1 MLMQIRVGVAVFL
14 ITLSLYAADLP
25 VRQVVLYKNGV
36 GYFERSGDLRP
47 GETARLD
54 FKATEMNDVLKSLS
68 VVQKGGGPVTGLRY
82 DSAEPLDRKLAEFP
96 FRLDQGQPLSMFLDQ
111 LRGARVELKLLAGD
125 GASGTILSARRVA
138 GDGQKAEREI
148 LVLLSDNG
156 EIKSYDLGLMS
167 SLKFSDPTLELELK
181 RFLATLTAARAKEK
195 KSVYFDSSNDQ
206 ARSLAVSYMIP
217 MPVWKSSY
225 RLIFAPTGEPTL
237 EGWAVVDNTTGEDW
251 TNVSLALVS
260 GRPVSF
266 ISRLYEPRYV
276 QRRVAE
282 LAEAD
287 VVGPQTYAP
296 GMAGG
301 VVGGIT
307 AGLPAAAPP
316 PPPVAMYRANRQEL
330 KVTADAPQI
339 QTSASESTI
348 AVSAQGRE
356 LGDLFEYRFSTP
368 VTVRK
373 NESAMVPFLQQKLAT
388 KKLLIWT
395 HGSALANPMSAAE
408 ITNTSGKTLDGGPI
422 TVFDASSY
430 AGEALMETLKN
441 ADKRLISYAVDLGT
455 RVTTNLETTRETVRE
470 VKAKNG
476 ILYTKTALLDT
487 TTYTIKNVDGK
498 AKTLILEHPV
508 EEGETLTGNVKPVE
522 KTATHYRF
530 AVALAANSEQKFVVP
545 AERIDEQTVQ
555 MSSWAP
561 NEILVYIKNQKLPDA
576 ARRQLEALAAKKN
589 QVEEN
594 ARALANTEKEINEL
608 VRDQD
613 RLRQNLTAL
622 NRVQGQ
628 EAQVRKYSTD
638 LAASE
643 SRLAG
648 LRDTLAEQR
657 RRDQALRAE
666 LGALVDRLEW

>member
-1 MLMQIRVGVAVFL
+1 MLMLTRVPLAAAL
-14 ITLSLYAADLP
+14 AALQLSAADLP

-47 GETARLD
+47 GESARLD
-54 FKATEMNDVLKSLS
+54 FKASEMNDVLKSLS

-96 FRLDQGQPLSMFLDQ
+96 FRLEPAAPLSSFLDQ
-111 LRGARVELKLLAGD
+111 LRGARLDLKLLPGD
-125 GASGTILSARRVA
+125 SASGTILSARRSPA
-138 GDGQKAEREI
+138 EPQRPERE
-148 LVLLSDNG
+148 LLSLLTDTG
-156 EIKSYDLGLMS
+156 EIKTYDLSNLA
-167 SLKFSDPTLELELK
+167 SLKFSDPSLELELK
-181 RFLATLTAARAKEK
+181 RFLATLTAARAKDK

-225 RLIFAPTGEPTL
+225 RLIFGATGEPTL

-251 TNVSLALVS
+251 TNVTLALVS

-282 LAEAD
+282 LAEAE
-287 VVGPQTYAP
+287 VVGPQTYAS
-296 GMAGG
+296 GIAG
-301 VVGGIT
+301 T
-307 AGLPAAAPP
+307 ALNKMPAAAPP
-316 PPPVAMYRANRQEL
+316 PMAARRQFGATEA
-330 KVTADAPQI
+330 KVMADAAQI
-339 QTSASESTI
+339 QTSTTESTI
-348 AVSAQGRE
+348 AVSTQARE

-368 VTVRK
+368 ITVRK
-373 NESAMVPFLQQKLAT
+373 NESAMVPFLQQKLTT

-395 HGSALANPMSAAE
+395 HGSPLSNPMSAAE
-408 ITNTSGKTLDGGPI
+408 ITNSSGKTLDGGPI
-422 TVFDASSY
+422 TVFDSSSY
-430 AGEALMETLKN
+430 AGEALMDTLKTG
-441 ADKRLISYAVDLGT
+441 DKRLISYAVDLGT

-470 VKAKNG
+470 IKAKNG
-476 ILYTKTALLDT
+476 VITTRTAFLDT
-487 TTYTIKNVDGK
+487 TTYTIKNIDSK
-498 AKTLILEHPV
+498 PKTLILEHPI
-508 EEGETLTGNVKPVE
+508 EEGETLTGPNKPLE
-522 KTATHYRF
+522 KTPTHYRF
-530 AVALAANSEQKFVVP
+530 SVSLTPNSEQKFLVP
-545 AERIDEQTVQ
+545 TEHLDEVTTQI
-555 MSSWAP
+555 SSWNP
-561 NEILVYIKNQKLPDA
+561 DQIFLYVKNQKLPDS

-589 QVEEN
+589 QVEDN
-594 ARALANTEKEINEL
+594 ARALTSTEKEINEL

-643 SRLAG
+643 SKLAA
-648 LRDTLAEQR
+648 LRDTLADQR
-657 RRDQALRAE
+657 RRDTSLRAE
-666 LGALVDRLEW
+666 LATLIDQLSW

>member
-1 MLMQIRVGVAVFL
+1 MHLRS
-14 ITLSLYAADLP
+14 TLALVLAALNLYPADLP

-47 GETARLD
+47 GESARLD
-54 FKATEMNDVLKSLS
+54 FKAVEMNDVLKSLS
-68 VVQKGGGPVTGLRY
+68 VVQKGGGAITGLRY
-82 DSAEPLDRKLAEFP
+82 DSAEPLDKKLAEFP
-96 FRLDQGQPLSMFLDQ
+96 FRVDPGQPLSAFLDQ
-111 LRGARVELKLLAGD
+111 LRGARVELKMLAGD
-125 GASGTILSARRVA
+125 AASGTIVSARRLA
-138 GDGQKAEREI
+138 GDQQKNERE
-148 LVLLSDNG
+148 LLLLLSDNG
-156 EIKSYDLGLMS
+156 EIKSYDLGNMG
-167 SLKFSDPTLELELK
+167 SLKFADPTFELELK
-181 RFLATLTAARAKEK
+181 RFLSTLTAARSKDK
-195 KSVYFDSSNDQ
+195 KSVYFDSTNDQ

-225 RLIFAPTGEPTL
+225 RLIFTPTGEPTL

-266 ISRLYEPRYV
+266 ISRMYEPRYV
-276 QRRVAE
+276 QRRVAD

-287 VVGPQTYAP
+287 VVGPQTYAS
-296 GMAGG
+296 GMASG
-301 VVGGIT
+301 VVGGV
-307 AGLPAAAPP
+307 AGGMPAAAPP
-316 PPPVAMYRANRQEL
+316 PAAARFRASRDEM
-330 KVTADAPQI
+330 KVMAAAPEMQ
-339 QTSASESTI
+339 ASMAESTI
-348 AVSAQGRE
+348 SVSTQARE

-395 HGSALANPMSAAE
+395 HGSPLANPMSAAE
-408 ITNTSGKTLDGGPI
+408 ITNSSGKTLDGGPI
-422 TVFDASSY
+422 TVFDASTY

-455 RVTTNLETTRETVRE
+455 RVTTNLDSTRETVRE
-470 VKAKNG
+470 IKAKNG
-476 ILYTKTALLDT
+476 VLTTKTAIQET
-487 TTYTIKNVDGK
+487 TTYTIKNVDAK
-498 AKTLILEHPV
+498 AKTLILEHPIA
-508 EEGETLTGNVKPVE
+508 EDYTLLGNVKPTE

-530 AVALAANSEQKFVVP
+530 TVAVAPNAEQKFTVP
-545 AERIDEQTVQ
+545 TERMEEQSMQ
-555 MSSWAP
+555 ISSWAP
-561 NEILVYIKNQKLPDA
+561 DQILVYTRSQKLSDS
-576 ARRQLEALAAKKN
+576 ARRQLEGLAAKKN

-594 ARALANTEKEINEL
+594 AAALRLTETEINEL

-638 LAASE
+638 LASSE
-643 SRLAG
+643 TRLAS
-648 LRDTLAEQR
+648 LRDTLADQR
-657 RRDQALRAE
+657 RRDTALRAE
-666 LGALVDRLEW
+666 LAALIDKLEF